1 MKKTLSAAFIAVLVS
16 LLLSPPAYAGD
27 PPKCDTWLNYIHKST
42 SAGTYG
48 RVKVYGKTACD
59 RPMEVITVQV
69 SLYKDG
75 VLLGTSPDPIE
86 LGKAAIGRSAVGPTC
101 TPGVYQAKSEHSAR
115 LGAFVFRDSKER
127 TDRVSC

>member
-1 MKKTLSAAFIAVLVS
+1 MRKTISAAIVAVFFS
-16 LLLSPPAYAGD
+16 LLLSPPAAAGD
-27 PPKCDTWLNYIHKST
+27 PPKCDAWLNNIHKST
-42 SAGTYG
+42 SSGTYG

-75 VLLGTSPDPIE
+75 VLLGVSPDPAE
-86 LGKAAIGRSAVGPTC
+86 FGKLAIGRSAVGPNC

-115 LGAFVFRDSKER
+115 LGAFIFKTSKER
-127 TDRVSC
+127 TDQVSC